1 MTHDAGKICPRILIV
16 DDNQDHCELIRDA
29 LATYY
34 RLGPDSRLMIV
45 RGGRQCLEQDFQDYD
60 IVLLD
65 LHLPDMPGLTVL
77 EEILRRT
84 DIPVI
89 FVTGEND
96 LSIAS
101 QAIEAGAQDY
111 IVKHG
116 DYLFA
121 IPPLVEKNL
130 RLHSIKIEHD
140 RLQLRLEWMLEE
152 LQAKNRQLE
161 ESMAKLRELAT
172 TDPLTGLDNRRFFAE
187 HLAREFSQ
195 AQRHDNELSCC
206 MIDLDHYKEFND
218 TLGHQ
223 MGDELLQR
231 TADIIRL
238 SLREGD
244 VAARYGG
251 DEFVLLLP
259 MTTSEEALRVVQR
272 IREEMSVEF
281 RRNAHLRIPV
291 TLSVGVASSRDD
303 FPSSADALVA
313 MADRALYH
321 AKATGKDRI
330 TLFRE
335 FRQEVEAANPYSD
348 SR

>member
-1 MTHDAGKICPRILIV
+1 MTDHEKKICPRILIV
-16 DDNQDHCELIRDA
+16 DDNLDHCELIRDA
-29 LATYY
+29 LSTYY
-34 RLGPDSRLMIV
+34 VAGPGSKLTMV
-45 RGGRQCLEQDFQDYD
+45 QSAKECLDQSFIDYD

-65 LHLPDMPGLTVL
+65 LHLPDMPGLQVL
-77 EEILRRT
+77 REILSRA

-96 LSIAS
+96 LSVAS

-121 IPPLVEKNL
+121 IPTIVEKNL
-130 RLHSIKIEHD
+130 RLHGIKLEHD
-140 RLQLRLEWMLEE
+140 RLQNRLQWMLEE
-152 LQAKNRQLE
+152 LRAKNKQLE
-161 ESMAKLRELAT
+161 ESMTRLHELAT
-172 TDPLTGLDNRRFFAE
+172 TDPLTGLANRRYFAE
-187 HLAREFSQ
+187 HLSREFSQ
-195 AQRHDNELSCC
+195 AQRHGNDLSCC

-231 TADIIRL
+231 TADVIRL

-244 VAARYGG
+244 IAARYGG

-259 MTTSEEALRVVQR
+259 MTSSREAHAVVER
-272 IREEMSVEF
+272 IRDEMSIVF

-291 TLSVGVASSRDD
+291 TLSVGIASILDD
-303 FPSSADALVA
+303 FSATADGLVS

-321 AKATGKDRI
+321 AKNAGKDRV
-330 TLFRE
+330 TLFGQL
-335 FRQEVEAANPYSD
+335 RQEMEARNS
-348 SR
+348 

>member
-1 MTHDAGKICPRILIV
+1 MTKDAKKICPKILIV
-16 DDNQDHCELIRDA
+16 DDNRDHCELMRDA
-29 LATYY
+29 LASYY
-34 RLGPDSRLMIV
+34 HVGPESLLTIV
-45 RGGRQCLEQDFQDYD
+45 PSGQKCLEQKFTDYD

-65 LHLPDMPGLTVL
+65 LHLPDMPGLEVL
-77 EEILRRT
+77 KEIHNRT

-101 QAIEAGAQDY
+101 QAIESGAQDY

-130 RLHSIKIEHD
+130 RLHSIKLDHD
-140 RLQLRLEWMLEE
+140 RLQLRLRWMLEE

-161 ESMAKLRELAT
+161 ESMTKLRELAT

-187 HLAREFSQ
+187 HLTREFSQ
-195 AQRHDNELSCC
+195 AHRHGNDLCCC

-244 VAARYGG
+244 IAARYGG

-259 MTTSEEALRVVQR
+259 MTSGKEAEHVVQR
-272 IREEMSVEF
+272 IRQEMSIEF
-281 RRNAHLRIPV
+281 KRNAHLRIPV
-291 TLSVGVASSRDD
+291 TLSVGIASLLDD
-303 FPSSADALVA
+303 FPPSADALVA

-321 AKATGKDRI
+321 AKAEGKDRI
-330 TLFRE
+330 VLFRD
-335 FRQEVEAANPYSD
+335 FRQEVESAH
-348 SR
+348 

>member
-1 MTHDAGKICPRILIV
+1 MTAAAKKTCPRILIV
-16 DDNQDHCELIRDA
+16 DDNADHCELIRDA
-29 LATYY
+29 LASYY
-34 RLGPDSRLMIV
+34 RIGPDSRLMIV
-45 RGGRQCLEQDFQDYD
+45 HSGRQCLEQTFTDFD

-65 LHLPDMPGLTVL
+65 LHLPDMSGLEVL
-77 EEILRRT
+77 QEILGRA
-84 DIPVI
+84 DVPVI

-96 LSIAS
+96 LTIAS
-101 QAIEAGAQDY
+101 RAIESGAQDY

-130 RLHSIKIEHD
+130 RLHGIKLEHD
-140 RLQLRLEWMLEE
+140 QLQLRLEWMLEE
-152 LQAKNRQLE
+152 LQAKNKQLE
-161 ESMAKLRELAT
+161 ESMVRLHELAT
-172 TDPLTGLDNRRFFAE
+172 TDPLTGLANRRFFAE
-187 HLAREFSQ
+187 HLTREFSR
-195 AQRHDNELSCC
+195 AQRHDNDLSCC

-244 VAARYGG
+244 IAARYGG

-259 MTTSEEALRVVQR
+259 MTSSEEAVGVVER
-272 IREEMSVEF
+272 IREEMSIVF
-281 RRNAHLRIPV
+281 RKNAHLRIPV
-291 TLSVGVASSRDD
+291 TLSVGVASRRDD
-303 FPSSADALVA
+303 FPPSADALVS

-321 AKATGKDRI
+321 AKGAGKDRV
-330 TLFRE
+330 TLFCA
-335 FRQEVEAANPYSD
+335 FRQEVESGNP
-348 SR
+348 